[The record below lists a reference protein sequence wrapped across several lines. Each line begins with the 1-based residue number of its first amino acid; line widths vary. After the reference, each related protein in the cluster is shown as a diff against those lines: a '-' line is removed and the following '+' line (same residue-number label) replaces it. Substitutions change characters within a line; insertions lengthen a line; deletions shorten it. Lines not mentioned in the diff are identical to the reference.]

1 MKKPT
6 RKPTKKRPER
16 RSPAG
21 KLPRKGKLKII
32 KRVLESSEQVASVTI
47 VGRQRPEEL
56 FELFRGVREKWVVA
70 FPPTMVPMAPIAK
83 SALMAPA
90 GGSGTVVLMMVKETA
105 AANDI

>member
-6 RKPTKKRPER
+6 GKPPKKRPER
-16 RSPAG
+16 RSPPG
-21 KLPRKGKLKII
+21 KLPGKGKLKII

-70 FPPTMVPMAPIAK
+70 FPPTMVPMAK
-83 SALMAPA
+83 SARMAQA
-90 GGSGTVVLMMVKETA
+90 GGNGTVVLMMLKETTA
-105 AANDI
+105 AADT